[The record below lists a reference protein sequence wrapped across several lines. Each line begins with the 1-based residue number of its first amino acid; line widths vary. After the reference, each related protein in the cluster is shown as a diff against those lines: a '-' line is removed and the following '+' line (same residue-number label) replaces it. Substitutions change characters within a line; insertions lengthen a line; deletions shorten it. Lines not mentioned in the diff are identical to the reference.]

1 MKHAAFAAPALAVV
15 LAAILAGCATQAPPA
30 DDIRLTRRS
39 ETADDWSRHLPDL
52 YRGLSACLAAATAQP
67 AYALSVVPQNHG
79 MMLVYVASHDGSRLA
94 CSIDV
99 AAVGKPQLMPSTPLE
114 DQALRGPRY
123 TPAAMSE
130 PFLRCGRNEPVLTR
144 RGRLLGWLTYMQQDC
159 SEVSLPRQQWRA
171 FGDLPYWAI
180 TVARDGILFDRVGE
194 VPLRYPAR
202 AGNPAG
208 DTLTW
213 NLDTQGGDSRSGD
226 GRNRLE
232 LTLTHAPC
240 RDSVAA
246 QNYDYRAEAVF
257 RGQTYKGC
265 AVRGEQ

>member
-1 MKHAAFAAPALAVV
+1 MKHAALAIPVLAAA
-15 LAAILAGCATQAPPA
+15 LAAILAGCAAQVPPP

-52 YRGLSACLAAATAQP
+52 YRGLSACLAADPAQP

-79 MMLVYVASHDGSRLA
+79 MMLVYVMGHDGSRKA
-94 CSIDV
+94 CSVDV
-99 AAVGKPQLMPSTPLE
+99 AAQQKPQLVPATPLD

-123 TPAAMSE
+123 TPAAMPE
-130 PFLRCGRNEPVLTR
+130 PFLRCGRNEPVLTG
-144 RGRLLGWLTYMQQDC
+144 RGRLLGWLTYLQQDC
-159 SEVSLPRQQWRA
+159 SEASLPRQQWRA

-180 TVARDGILFDRVGE
+180 TVARDGILFDRAGE
-194 VPLRYPAR
+194 LPIRYPAR

-208 DTLTW
+208 ETLTW
-213 NLDTQGGDSRSGD
+213 SLDAQGGDTQGG

-232 LTLTHAPC
+232 LTITHAPC
-240 RDSVAA
+240 RDPVAA
-246 QNYDYRAEAVF
+246 QSYDYRAEAVF